1 MEQQPTTA
9 RAALKWGAIS
19 GIGSMIFTTIMYV
32 TGQVAN
38 GGLAWLGMIIPIAAM
53 VMAMKEFRA
62 QNGSIIFS
70 ERSIKRGDEKITELR
85 TQDGGFMSYG
95 QGLGIGT
102 LLSGVGGFLSGTY
115 NYIYNE
121 FVDPTLRQQILDKT
135 REELEN
141 RGIDDNQID
150 AAIEMS
156 AKFSTPGITFAL
168 SMVMAILIGFIF
180 SLIVSAIMKK
190 DKPFD
195 FE

>member
-53 VMAMKEFRA
+53 VMAMKEFRT
-62 QNGSIIFS
+62 QN
-70 ERSIKRGDEKITELR
+70 
-85 TQDGGFMSYG
+85 GGFMSYG

-102 LLSGVGGFLSGTY
+102 LLSGIGGFLAGVY

-141 RGIDDNQID
+141 RGIDDAQID
-150 AAIEMS
+150 ATIEMS

-168 SMVMAILIGFIF
+168 SIFMAILIGFIF

>member
-38 GGLAWLGMIIPIAAM
+38 GGLAWLGMTIPIAAM
-53 VMAMKEFRA
+53 VMAMKEFRT
-62 QNGSIIFS
+62 QN
-70 ERSIKRGDEKITELR
+70 
-85 TQDGGFMSYG
+85 GGFMSYG

-102 LLSGVGGFLSGTY
+102 LLSGIGGFLAGVY

-141 RGIDDNQID
+141 RGIDDAQID
-150 AAIEMS
+150 ATIEMS

-168 SMVMAILIGFIF
+168 SIFMAILIGFIF

>member
-19 GIGSMIFTTIMYV
+19 GIGSMIFTTIIYV
-32 TGQVAN
+32 TGQITN
-38 GGLAWLGMIIPIAAM
+38 PGLAWVGIVIPIIAM
-53 VMAMKEFRA
+53 VLGMKEFRS
-62 QNGSIIFS
+62 QN
-70 ERSIKRGDEKITELR
+70 
-85 TQDGGFMSYG
+85 GGFMTYG

-102 LLSGVGGFLSGTY
+102 LLSGIGGFLAGVY

-121 FVDPTLRQQILDKT
+121 FVDSTLRQQILDKT
-135 REELEN
+135 REDLEI
-141 RGIDDNQID
+141 RGMDDAQID

-168 SMVMAILIGFIF
+168 GIFMAILMGFII